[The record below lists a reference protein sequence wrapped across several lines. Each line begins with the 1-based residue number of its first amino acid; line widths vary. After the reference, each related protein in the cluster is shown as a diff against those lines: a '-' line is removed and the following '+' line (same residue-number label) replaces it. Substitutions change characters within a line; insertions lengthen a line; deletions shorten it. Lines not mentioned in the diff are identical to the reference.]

1 MNAEHLKMLRS
12 LIIGNEEAHA
22 IDFSSLPWSE
32 AALVT
37 PRHAMRTQWNDAA
50 IRKMC
55 REKVRQI
62 FKSTAHDT
70 IKGRTISMKERCIL
84 EAHRGKRNKGGVKD
98 LPFCI
103 EIAIGM
109 KVMVTN
115 NIQTS
120 QRVLVAKFST

>member
-1 MNAEHLKMLRS
+1 
-12 LIIGNEEAHA
+12 
-22 IDFSSLPWSE
+22 
-32 AALVT
+32 
-37 PRHAMRTQWNDAA
+37 MRTQWNDAA

-84 EAHRGKRNKGGVKD
+84 EAHRGKRNRGGVKD

-120 QRVLVAKFST
+120 QTVLVAKLSTLSLIETNLQSTQMET